1 MASAVGKASVAVLA
15 ANVSTDDGGKFP
27 GAGRVLIG
35 LTAALGLGVPG
46 SRGLALVGVAA
57 PVGISATDNGL
68 VDGSAG
74 DGGGDAIAAL
84 IGAVPGSIRL
94 ALGRV
99 ALFATGP
106 SAADRIL
113 DGGAGRGGA
122 GVLAAVT
129 CGEPSGLEVANG
141 AILAAVAAAGVRIV
155 GLSGAVLG
163 GLGTSRRR
171 RCALSRRVAG
181 ELGNALIIV
190 GALLGAAHE
199 GVEDQSA
206 SAGLRGLATI
216 GLDVV
221 AGGLGIAASVV
232 RALEI
237 STARVRVEG
246 FPGAVGIVATGAGGV
261 CRSEDGEREERRE

>member
-1 MASAVGKASVAVLA
+1 LIHTGKASVAILA
-15 ANVSTDDGGKFP
+15 TNLPTVDGGKLA

-35 LTAALGLGVPG
+35 LTAALSLGVTG

-57 PVGISATDNGL
+57 PVGVSAADNGL

-84 IGAVPGSIRL
+84 IRAVPSSIRL
-94 ALGRV
+94 ALRRV
-99 ALFATGP
+99 GALFATRP

-113 DGGAGRGGA
+113 NGGAGRGGA
-122 GVLAAVT
+122 GVLAAVAS
-129 CGEPSGLEVANG
+129 GEPSGLEVANG
-141 AILAAVAAAGVRIV
+141 AILAAVAAARVRVV

-190 GALLGAAHE
+190 GALLGTAHE
-199 GVEDQSA
+199 GIEAVHDLLGRTTSL
-206 SAGLRGLATI
+206 AGRY
-216 GLDVV
+216 
-221 AGGLGIAASVV
+221 V
-232 RALEI
+232 RYKHSCEKK
-237 STARVRVEG
+237 SNEQK
-246 FPGAVGIVATGAGGV
+246 
-261 CRSEDGEREERRE
+261 

>member
-1 MASAVGKASVAVLA
+1 MIHTGKASVAVLA
-15 ANVSTDDGGKFP
+15 TNLPTVYGGKLA

-35 LTAALGLGVPG
+35 LTAALGLGVTG

-57 PVGISATDNGL
+57 PVGVSAADNGL

-84 IGAVPGSIRL
+84 IRAVPSSIRL

-99 ALFATGP
+99 GALFATRP

-113 DGGAGRGGA
+113 NGGAGRGGA

-129 CGEPSGLEVANG
+129 SGEPSGLEVANG
-141 AILAAVAAAGVRIV
+141 AILAAVAAARVRVI

-190 GALLGAAHE
+190 GALLGTAHE
-199 GVEDQSA
+199 GIEAVHDLLGRTTSL
-206 SAGLRGLATI
+206 AGRY
-216 GLDVV
+216 
-221 AGGLGIAASVV
+221 V
-232 RALEI
+232 RYKHSCEKK
-237 STARVRVEG
+237 SNEQK
-246 FPGAVGIVATGAGGV
+246 
-261 CRSEDGEREERRE
+261 